1 MTKDYDAAMDAFETI
16 ADHLARIKIVAA
28 NETLREPSVRVL
40 SQTLV
45 VMGVITQLQR
55 DGRLSE
61 CYTNISRGRSS
72 RQILR
77 QRPGYTSSSSRMS

>member
-28 NETLREPSVRVL
+28 NESLREPSVRVL

-55 DGRLSE
+55 DGRFSE
-61 CYTNISRGRSS
+61 CYTNTARGRSS
-72 RQILR
+72 RQTLR
-77 QRPGYTSSSSRMS
+77 QRLGSTSSSSRMS